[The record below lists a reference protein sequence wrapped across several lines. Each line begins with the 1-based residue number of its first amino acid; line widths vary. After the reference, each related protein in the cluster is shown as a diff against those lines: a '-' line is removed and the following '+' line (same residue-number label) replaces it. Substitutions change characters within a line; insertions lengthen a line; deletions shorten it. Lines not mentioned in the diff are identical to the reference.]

1 MRYSPNPPPLPL
13 HFVPLLVNLIR
24 IIIRAQ
30 ASEAR
35 ASASPS
41 VDLPLPPP
49 HFFPFFFP
57 ILLSSPLLS
66 LWLSHLF
73 VNQSIRS
80 CISHFTVFANYKHII
95 YNSIAGSRRG
105 TKQKRKVSSFWKAE
119 IIKQRMAILKN
130 ATIKDS
136 FRHFLTDLSVIF
148 LYAVVKVEAW
158 ESKHGY
164 RICSSLHKHVVCIS
178 RTSGCTH
185 WLYHFTFSAC
195 RWNLLSLKCN
205 V

>member
-41 VDLPLPPP
+41 VDLPLLPP
-49 HFFPFFFP
+49 HFFPFFFQ
-57 ILLSSPLLS
+57 SSAPLLS

-119 IIKQRMAILKN
+119 IIKQRMGIFKN

-136 FRHFLTDLSVIF
+136 FRHFLTGLSVIF